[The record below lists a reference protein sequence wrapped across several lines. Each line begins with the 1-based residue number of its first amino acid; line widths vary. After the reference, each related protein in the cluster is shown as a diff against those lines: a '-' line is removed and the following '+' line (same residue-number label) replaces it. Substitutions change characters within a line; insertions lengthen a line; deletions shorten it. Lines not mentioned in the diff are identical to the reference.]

1 MRELVCLACDDRV
14 PLQGR
19 DARCACRSSAARH
32 DDDGWTYGG
41 PAVVVLSVPMH
52 EPEHRRVRERS
63 IRMPD
68 DAVSHRAQS

>member
-1 MRELVCLACDDRV
+1 
-14 PLQGR
+14 
-19 DARCACRSSAARH
+19 
-32 DDDGWTYGG
+32 
-41 PAVVVLSVPMH
+41 VVLSVPMH